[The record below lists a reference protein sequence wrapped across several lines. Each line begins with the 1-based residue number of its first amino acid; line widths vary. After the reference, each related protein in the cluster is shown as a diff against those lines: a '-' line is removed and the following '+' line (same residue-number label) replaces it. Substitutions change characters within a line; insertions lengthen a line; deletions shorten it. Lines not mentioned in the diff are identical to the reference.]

1 MFAHVVLHPTHAWF
15 LSFRNGLVM
24 FILFDMYVL
33 DINSAGLFKEVR
45 TSRE

>member
-1 MFAHVVLHPTHAWF
+1 
-15 LSFRNGLVM
+15 M